1 MDRFKELIYPAELAW
16 SALIKQ
22 RATLDPSSVTHQQL
36 LDTLSEIWDDDSE
49 ENQE

>member
-22 RATLDPSSVTHQQL
+22 QVMLDPSSVTHRQL
-36 LDTLSEIWDDDSE
+36 LDTLLETWDDDSE
-49 ENQE
+49 EDQE